1 MELSVLQHTGEDT
14 GRKVVLAEGIFE
26 ITPNDHAIYLDV
38 KNILANRRQGTHKA
52 KHRGEIS
59 GSTRKIKKQKG
70 TGTARAG
77 SIKSP
82 LFKGGGRIF
91 GPEPRDYS
99 FKLNKKLKQLA
110 RRSTLTY
117 KAQQGNITI
126 LEDFSFAAPQ
136 TKAYVEM
143 LQHLQLGEQRTLLI
157 LPAVDKNIV
166 LASRNIP
173 HATVALVEQINTYDL
188 LHAKKLLISEA
199 ALEKLTQNLSKA
211 TA

>member
-1 MELSVLQHTGEDT
+1 MELSVLQHTGKDT
-14 GRKVVLAEGIFE
+14 GRKVTLAEDVFCIK
-26 ITPNDHAIYLDV
+26 PNDHVVYLDV

-82 LFKGGGRIF
+82 LFKGGGRVF
-91 GPEPRDYS
+91 GPQPRDYG

-126 LEDFSFAAPQ
+126 LEDFSFEVPK
-136 TKAYVEM
+136 TKSYMDM
-143 LQHLQLGEQRTLLI
+143 LQQLQLGEQRTLLI
-157 LPAVDKNIV
+157 LPTVDKNIV
-166 LASRNIP
+166 LASRNIA
-173 HATVALVEQINTYDL
+173 HATVTQVEQVNTYDL
-188 LHAKKLLISEA
+188 MHAKKLLISEK
-199 ALEKLTQNLSKA
+199 ALEKLTQHLSKA